1 MSARD
6 WTPIL
11 AGVVGSQAHGTAGPD
26 SDVDT
31 MTVALAPT
39 MEFLGL
45 HPPVGK
51 AATRVT
57 NDPDTVT
64 HEAGKFAAL
73 ALKCN
78 PSILEL
84 LFLPWEDYTTFLS
97 PYAPELWIQRGAFLS
112 RKAVRNAYLG
122 YATAQFERIERRS
135 VEDGTHTFSSDVR
148 NRTAKHARHLL
159 RLLECGAQ
167 LHATGTMSVAVADPQ
182 ALREFGDMVADERGA
197 GLDLA
202 RRRIEHYEEVFDR
215 TVSPLPE
222 SPDEETVERWLR
234 AVRRMHL
241 S

>member
-1 MSARD
+1 MNAALWR
-6 WTPIL
+6 PIL
-11 AGVVGSQAHGTAGPD
+11 SGVVGSQAHGTAGPD

-39 MEFLGL
+39 EEFLGL
-45 HPPVGK
+45 HPPVGA

-84 LFLPWEDYTTFLS
+84 LFLPEDAYATMHM
-97 PYAPELWIQRGAFLS
+97 PYGAELWLGRGAFLS
-112 RKAVRNAYLG
+112 RRAVRNAYFG
-122 YATAQFERIERRS
+122 YATAQFQRIERRS
-135 VEDGTHTFSSDVR
+135 VEIGTHTFSSDVR
-148 NRTAKHARHLL
+148 GRTAKHARHLL

-167 LHATGTMSVAVADPQ
+167 LYATGTMSVRVADPQ
-182 ALREFGDMVADERGA
+182 ALREFGDAVAVEGDA
-197 GLDLA
+197 GLNLA
-202 RRRIEHYEEVFDR
+202 RERLAHYEEVFDR
-215 TVSPLPE
+215 AVSPLPE
-222 SPDEETVERWLR
+222 SPDERAVEQWLR

>member
-1 MSARD
+1 MSVAE

-11 AGVVGSQAHGTAGPD
+11 SGVVGSQAHGTAGPD

-84 LFLPWEDYTTFLS
+84 LFLPESEYTVIRH
-97 PYAPELWIQRGAFLS
+97 PYAAELLIQRGAFLS
-112 RKAVRNAYLG
+112 RKTVRNAYLG
-122 YATAQFERIERRS
+122 YANAQFAKLRARD
-135 VEDGTHTFSSDVR
+135 DGTFSSDVR
-148 NRTAKHARHLL
+148 NRTAKHARHLA
-159 RLLECGAQ
+159 RLLGCGAQ
-167 LHATGTMSVAVADPQ
+167 LYATGTMSVRVADPQ
-182 ALREFGDMVADERGA
+182 ELREFGDAVADGGEM
-197 GLDLA
+197 GLTLA
-202 RRRIEHYEEVFDR
+202 SRRLDHYEEVFDR

-222 SPDEETVERWLR
+222 SPDERTVEWWLR
-234 AVRRMHL
+234 SVRRMHL